1 MMSKKDAAILAL
13 QLSLQ
18 SFGDILYRWMPI
30 DGWKDYIKICV
41 NEEYTNK
48 VVATAFSA
56 LMDGSGKKI
65 SDMNGKDF
73 KFCHQKKWVGGKNVL
88 FYLLH
93 PQTKNTDYKPDE
105 PKNTAGWQEIIDG
118 YPNYLPKR
126 KKPDRG
132 QQQKRKKEDDASND
146 DDTNENDK
154 RITKMASIEYKSIRF
169 GDGKNKEE
177 TLNIDFDK
185 NIITEIHSTTSYT
198 SVLSK
203 TYYS

>member
-18 SFGDILYRWMPI
+18 SFGDILYRWMPT

-41 NEEYTNK
+41 NEEYTNR
-48 VVATAFSA
+48 VLVTAFSA
-56 LMDGSGKKI
+56 LVDGSGKKI

-132 QQQKRKKEDDASND
+132 QQQKGKKKMTLPTMMIQTKMIKGLLKWLASNINLSD
-146 DDTNENDK
+146 LVTAK
-154 RITKMASIEYKSIRF
+154 TKK
-169 GDGKNKEE
+169 K
-177 TLNIDFDK
+177 L
-185 NIITEIHSTTSYT
+185 
-198 SVLSK
+198 
-203 TYYS
+203 